1 MTSEHANDP
10 GHGDSIAAWTAVII
24 IIIASAVGTLAFWF
38 EQYDLVWASGI
49 LAVAGVVAGIVLAR
63 LGYGVKGKRK

>member
-38 EQYDLVWASGI
+38 EQYDLVWVSGI
-49 LAVAGVVAGIVLAR
+49 LAVAGVVVGIVLAR

>member
-49 LAVAGVVAGIVLAR
+49 LAVAGVVVGIVLAR